1 MNKSRIKRIQDLA
14 ETLKLA
20 HEELGYIID
29 EESYALY
36 NMPENLQETK
46 KWQQD
51 DKNLSELD
59 DIKEGVLEIKTGQIY
74 DHDWAC
80 GQMPEHYFAQVCQYL
95 LVTGCEFAKVEG
107 LKGRLQEVVYA

>member
-1 MNKSRIKRIQDLA
+1 MNKSRIKRIQNLA

-20 HEELGYIID
+20 REELGYIID

-59 DIKEGVLEIKTGQIY
+59 DIK
-74 DHDWAC
+74 D
-80 GQMPEHYFAQVCQYL
+80 
-95 LVTGCEFAKVEG
+95 KVEG
-107 LKGRLQEVVYA
+107 LKDRLQEVVDA

>member
-36 NMPENLQETK
+36 NMPESLQETK

-51 DKNLSELD
+51 D
-59 DIKEGVLEIKTGQIY
+59 IK
-74 DHDWAC
+74 D
-80 GQMPEHYFAQVCQYL
+80 
-95 LVTGCEFAKVEG
+95 KVEG
-107 LKGRLQEVVYA
+107 LKDRLQEVVDA

>member
-36 NMPENLQETK
+36 NMPESLQETK

-59 DIKEGVLEIKTGQIY
+59 DIK
-74 DHDWAC
+74 D
-80 GQMPEHYFAQVCQYL
+80 
-95 LVTGCEFAKVEG
+95 KVEG
-107 LKGRLQEVVYA
+107 LKDRLQEVVDA

>member
-29 EESYALY
+29 EESNALD
-36 NMPENLQETK
+36 NMPESLQETK

-51 DKNLSELD
+51 DKNLSELY
-59 DIKEGVLEIKTGQIY
+59 DIK
-74 DHDWAC
+74 D
-80 GQMPEHYFAQVCQYL
+80 
-95 LVTGCEFAKVEG
+95 KVEG
-107 LKGRLQEVVYA
+107 LKDRLQEVVDA